1 MDYFLNIA
9 GLIASLL
16 ILVWS
21 ADIFVGGCVSLARRC
36 GVSPLLIGMLIIG
49 FGTSA
54 PEMLVS
60 LLSAMDGNP
69 SIALG
74 NAFGSNICN
83 IGLILGL
90 TAALCPISVAK
101 GVLKREMPV
110 LIGTTLFTWGLLLDR
125 DISRMDAFLL
135 LGVFLLVTLNNIW
148 QEKRTTA
155 TAVQDDA
162 APAKVY
168 SLGST
173 IFRIVAGL
181 AILVGSSRL
190 LVVCAV
196 KLARLLGVPDLIV
209 GLTIVAIGTSLPE
222 LASSLVAI
230 RKREHDLALG
240 NIIGSNLF
248 NMLAVIGIAGAVAPM
263 TGKHDAG
270 TIQMVLSR
278 DFPVMFLMTVF
289 LMATCIPF
297 KKGFPAR
304 INRSEGVL
312 LFLAFAAYLTKL
324 VLDAIDESHALMS

>member
-1 MDYFLNIA
+1 MDYILNIA
-9 GLIASLL
+9 GLAVSLL

-60 LLSAMDGNP
+60 LLSAMEGNP

-74 NAFGSNICN
+74 NAFGSSICN

-90 TAALCPISVAK
+90 TAALCPITVAR
-101 GVLKREMPV
+101 GVLRREMPV
-110 LIGTTLFTWGLLLDR
+110 LIGTTIFAWGLLADR
-125 DISRMDAFLL
+125 DISRIDAFLL
-135 LGVFLLVTLNNIW
+135 LGVFALVTLNNIW
-148 QEKRTTA
+148 QEKNHPA
-155 TAVQDDA
+155 PEEDESSA
-162 APAKVY
+162 APVY
-168 SLGST
+168 SLGGT
-173 IFRIVAGL
+173 ILRIVGGL

-190 LVVCAV
+190 LVLCAV
-196 KLARLLGVPDLIV
+196 NLARLLGVPDLIV

-230 RKREHDLALG
+230 KRREHDLALG

-248 NMLAVIGIAGAVAPM
+248 NLLAVVGIAGSVAPM
-263 TGKHDAG
+263 TGADDAE
-270 TIQMVLSR
+270 TIRAVLRR
-278 DFPVMFLMTVF
+278 DFPVMFFITIF

-304 INRSEGVL
+304 INRGEG
-312 LFLAFAAYLTKL
+312 LFLLAVFIAYLVKL
-324 VLDAIDESHALMS
+324 VLDAMRDASAVIS